1 MADIRA
7 GESFVS
13 AEFSTSFAREHE
25 QVTVHI
31 SAASDVGSIR
41 QVNED
46 SYFANAPVF
55 LVADGMGG
63 HSYGDRA
70 SQTVAAE
77 FNETYEAGTFEPTTP
92 HVVLEVI
99 DRSNAGVQNL
109 VSAADGPGA
118 VAGTTLAGVAL
129 VEADEMGP
137 QGLHWMIFNI
147 GDSRVYGW
155 NGRSLVQITVDHSA
169 VQEMVSMG
177 LITAE
182 EALVH
187 PDRNVITRAV
197 GSEAQVEADIWLMP
211 TRGHQVF
218 LVCSD
223 GLTKELDDAQI
234 AELILAYGADPEPGL
249 SLAEHLVQNAVE
261 RGGRDN
267 ITVVVVE
274 SELAND
280 DSEAVARAGD
290 RVHLPAEES
299 KDAS

>member
-1 MADIRA
+1 M
-7 GESFVS
+7 S

>member
-1 MADIRA
+1 M
-7 GESFVS
+7 S
-13 AEFSTSFAREHE
+13 AEFSTSFARAGEH
-25 QVTVHI
+25 VTVHV
-31 SAASDVGSIR
+31 SAASDVGSVR

-46 SYFANAPVF
+46 SFFAIAPVF

-70 SQTVAAE
+70 SQTVAESFHESFLPGPFRPA
-77 FNETYEAGTFEPTTP
+77 TP
-92 HVVLEVI
+92 NAVLEVI
-99 DRSNAGVQNL
+99 DRANLSVQNL
-109 VSAADGPGA
+109 VTAADGPGA
-118 VAGTTLAGVAL
+118 VAGTTLSGVAL

-155 NGRSLVQITVDHSA
+155 NGHSLVQITVDHSA

-177 LITAE
+177 LITAA
-182 EALVH
+182 EAIVH

-197 GSEAQVEADIWLMP
+197 GSEAQVETDIWLMP

-218 LVCSD
+218 LLCSD

-234 AELILAYGADPEPGL
+234 AELIVAYGADPEPGL
-249 SLAEHLVQNAVE
+249 SLAEHLVQTAVE

-267 ITVVVVE
+267 VTVVLVE
-274 SELAND
+274 SELSNE
-280 DSEAVARAGD
+280 DSEPVGRTADAVRAAA
-290 RVHLPAEES
+290 AEGPR
-299 KDAS
+299 DAT